1 MNIAVFGYGFI
12 GKNIVSKFSRK
23 NNEIVVFS
31 RNLNPALKETN
42 VSYFSIDF
50 RMKDFNLSKINKFD
64 VAIYSVNVGIPG
76 NNDVQNNQDELD
88 IFIKVVK
95 QCIKAKVKKI
105 VLISSAS
112 VYGDSF
118 EEPLKEE
125 DELKGS
131 SEYAQTR
138 IKMEQFLKKEFDN
151 DKSKF
156 LIIRPSNPYGPY
168 QFKQGIIYRILSS
181 KSEKN
186 MVKIDNSAKSIRDF
200 IFIED
205 LVDALEFLIRRQ
217 PSFHTY
223 NLSSSMGI
231 SILELLQKIDLIE
244 IGFQEFIEINFN
256 QDSKSVSILSN
267 SRLLLEMKNLQLHS
281 LEEGLKKTLNWI
293 NSREI
298 D

>member
-1 MNIAVFGYGFI
+1 MKIAVFGYGFI

-23 NNEIVVFS
+23 NNDIVVFS

-50 RMKDFNLSKINKFD
+50 RMKDFNLSKIDGFD
-64 VAIYSVNVGIPG
+64 VAIYAVNVGIPG
-76 NNDVQNNQDELD
+76 NNDVQNNHDELD

-118 EEPLKEE
+118 EDPLKEE
-125 DELKGS
+125 DELEGS

-151 DKSKF
+151 DQNKF

-205 LVDALEFLIRRQ
+205 LVDGLEFLISQ
-217 PSFHTY
+217 QHSFHTY

-231 SILELLQKIDLIE
+231 SILELLQKIELME
-244 IGFQEFIEINFN
+244 IGFQEYIEINFK
-256 QDSKSVSILSN
+256 QYSKSVSILSN
-267 SRLLLEMKNLQLHS
+267 SRLLSEMKNLQLHS
-281 LEEGLKKTLNWI
+281 LDEGLKKTLNWI
-293 NSREI
+293 NSREV